1 MKGEEKWWVALMS
14 SKLAFSS
21 LKYHYDI
28 KDKIFNP
35 EVDINIRT
43 SGEGSEFGSDFF
55 HSLCNEGGRDCI
67 KKLYSVL
74 SKEIQGWNSKNN
86 LHVMGRSKKTN
97 E

>member
-1 MKGEEKWWVALMS
+1 MS

-97 E
+97 K

>member
-1 MKGEEKWWVALMS
+1 MDAFAFMKKKMQEKHLVFGKWDERGGGGRKRWLVLMS

-43 SGEGSEFGSDFF
+43 LGEGSEFGSDFF
-55 HSLCNEGGRDCI
+55 IH
-67 KKLYSVL
+67 Y
-74 SKEIQGWNSKNN
+74 
-86 LHVMGRSKKTN
+86 VMKVEETA
-97 E
+97 